1 MLIMEKIEDLNLHDS
16 ITCGQIFRFKVEED
30 NSYTVILKDR
40 VVNIKQEQDKLMVK
54 SNNYDNLEKVITKY
68 LDLETDYDSINKIL
82 INQDKSIE
90 DAVINSRGLKMIRQD
105 PFETVMEYII
115 SANNRVPSIA
125 NSMNLIAN
133 RYGEKIEFEGKEYYL
148 FPSCE
153 TLKDL
158 SVEDFRNAKVGFRD
172 KYLFNI
178 VQEINSKNLIL
189 EDIEYLETRRSTK
202 TFNKLF
208 RNRTKGCILYFV
220 ICLW

>member
-133 RYGEKIEFEGKEYYL
+133 RHGEKIEFEGKEYYL

-178 VQEINSKNLIL
+178 VQEINNKNLIL
-189 EDIEYLETRRSTK
+189 EDVDNLETRRSTK

-208 RNRTKGCILYFV
+208 RNRA
-220 ICLW
+220 

>member
-133 RYGEKIEFEGKEYYL
+133 RHGEKIEFEGKEYYL

-178 VQEINSKNLIL
+178 VQEINNKNLIV
-189 EDIEYLETRRSTK
+189 EDVDNLETRRSTK

-208 RNRTKGCILYFV
+208 RNRA
-220 ICLW
+220 